1 MSAGGGVQ
9 RVLLLIIPMFLLALQ
24 LLVGLRLPRADHAG
38 STGAFKDGVA
48 FTVIS
53 IEPERRSARQTG
65 SLDFLRDETGASRGY
80 EDENEMPIG
89 DRERGRGFEL
99 QQWASG
105 EPSFTAE
112 LERVIAYITTPQVN
126 CSRVLLPGESQAS
139 QAPGALW
146 LLCVEGWSLPSQ
158 GPPCVAYSF
167 SMDEGDTGFLE
178 ALSKACDVHRFDP
191 SGQHGDRASSGY
203 RDDGFG
209 GFRQYRAWLDWRTA
223 RGRKQKK
230 KKGVLCSGSRTLK
243 DIMETLGHH
252 TVDFLYADLLSAE
265 WRVLQNWAEL
275 GTLGRIRHLVAT
287 VHLQWAGFE
296 VGGTEAEVVRY
307 WFSVLQGLQDAGFR
321 LVHSSPGAGKSVLRH
336 QVDNAHSSYTLSWVN
351 TGPIH

>member
-1 MSAGGGVQ
+1 MSAGSGVQ

-38 STGAFKDGVA
+38 SPGSFNKDGVA

-65 SLDFLRDETGASRGY
+65 SLEFLRDESGASRVY

-139 QAPGALW
+139 QASGALW
-146 LLCVEGWSLPSQ
+146 LLCVEGWSLPSH

-167 SMDEGDTGFLE
+167 
-178 ALSKACDVHRFDP
+178 RFDP

-203 RDDGFG
+203 RDDGSG
-209 GFRQYRAWLDWRTA
+209 GFRQYRAWLDWRAA
-223 RGRKQKK
+223 RGRKQK

-336 QVDNAHSSYTLSWVN
+336 KVDNAHSSYTLSWVN
-351 TGPIH
+351 TGLIH

>member
-9 RVLLLIIPMFLLALQ
+9 RVLLLIIPMFLLVLQ

-38 STGAFKDGVA
+38 SPGAFKDGVA

-65 SLDFLRDETGASRGY
+65 SLDFLRDESGASRVY
-80 EDENEMPIG
+80 EDENEMAIG

-112 LERVIAYITTPQVN
+112 LERVIGYITTPQVN

-139 QAPGALW
+139 QASGALW

-167 SMDEGDTGFLE
+167 
-178 ALSKACDVHRFDP
+178 RFDP

-203 RDDGFG
+203 RDDGSG
-209 GFRQYRAWLDWRTA
+209 GFRQYRAWLDWRAA
-223 RGRKQKK
+223 RGRKQ

-307 WFSVLQGLQDAGFR
+307 WFSVLQGLQDAGLR

-336 QVDNAHSSYTLSWVN
+336 KVDNAHSSYTLSWVN

>member
-1 MSAGGGVQ
+1 MSAGGG

-38 STGAFKDGVA
+38 SPGAFKDGVA

-65 SLDFLRDETGASRGY
+65 SLDFLRDETGANRGY

-139 QAPGALW
+139 QASGALW

-167 SMDEGDTGFLE
+167 
-178 ALSKACDVHRFDP
+178 RFDP

-209 GFRQYRAWLDWRTA
+209 GFRQYRAWLDWRAA
-223 RGRKQKK
+223 RGRKQK

-252 TVDFLYADLLSAE
+252 TVDFLYADLLSGGFC
-265 WRVLQNWAEL
+265 RTGQSSEL
-275 GTLGRIRHLVAT
+275 WGASVTWLPRCTSSGPALRLAGQRLRWSAIGSVFYRGSRTLGFDWSIA
-287 VHLQWAGFE
+287 
-296 VGGTEAEVVRY
+296 
-307 WFSVLQGLQDAGFR
+307 
-321 LVHSSPGAGKSVLRH
+321 LRGREK
-336 QVDNAHSSYTLSWVN
+336 VS
-351 TGPIH
+351 

>member
-38 STGAFKDGVA
+38 SPGAFKDGVA

-167 SMDEGDTGFLE
+167 
-178 ALSKACDVHRFDP
+178 

>member
-1 MSAGGGVQ
+1 MSAGGG

-38 STGAFKDGVA
+38 SPGAFKDGVA

-65 SLDFLRDETGASRGY
+65 SLDFLRDETGANRGY

-89 DRERGRGFEL
+89 DR
-99 QQWASG
+99 
-105 EPSFTAE
+105 
-112 LERVIAYITTPQVN
+112 VN

-139 QAPGALW
+139 QASGALW

-209 GFRQYRAWLDWRTA
+209 GFRQYRAWLDWRAA
-223 RGRKQKK
+223 RGRKQK

-252 TVDFLYADLLSAE
+252 TVDFLYADLLSGGFC
-265 WRVLQNWAEL
+265 RTGQSSEL
-275 GTLGRIRHLVAT
+275 WGASVTWLPRCTSSGPALRLAGQRLRWSAIGSVFYRGSRTLGFDWSIA
-287 VHLQWAGFE
+287 
-296 VGGTEAEVVRY
+296 
-307 WFSVLQGLQDAGFR
+307 
-321 LVHSSPGAGKSVLRH
+321 LRGREK
-336 QVDNAHSSYTLSWVN
+336 VS
-351 TGPIH
+351 

>member
-1 MSAGGGVQ
+1 MCYPDDACVYPQ
-9 RVLLLIIPMFLLALQ
+9 
-24 LLVGLRLPRADHAG
+24 
-38 STGAFKDGVA
+38 
-48 FTVIS
+48 
-53 IEPERRSARQTG
+53 
-65 SLDFLRDETGASRGY
+65 
-80 EDENEMPIG
+80 
-89 DRERGRGFEL
+89 ERGRGFEL

-126 CSRVLLPGESQAS
+126 CSRVLLPGESHAS
-139 QAPGALW
+139 QVSGALW

-178 ALSKACDVHRFDP
+178 ALSKACEVHRFDP
-191 SGQHGDRASSGY
+191 SGHHGDRASSGY
-203 RDDGFG
+203 RNRGDDGSG
-209 GFRQYRAWLDWRTA
+209 GFRQHRVWLDWRAA

-230 KKGVLCSGSRTLK
+230 KG
-243 DIMETLGHH
+243 
-252 TVDFLYADLLSAE
+252 VDFLYADLLSAE

-275 GTLGRIRHLVAT
+275 GTLGRVSHLVAT

-307 WFSVLQGLQDAGFR
+307 WFSVLQGLQDAAFR

-336 QVDNAHSSYTLSWVN
+336 KVENAHSSYTLSWVN

>member
-38 STGAFKDGVA
+38 SPGAFKDGVA

-167 SMDEGDTGFLE
+167 
-178 ALSKACDVHRFDP
+178 RFDP

>member
-38 STGAFKDGVA
+38 RPGAFKDGVA

-53 IEPERRSARQTG
+53 IEQERRSARQTG
-65 SLDFLRDETGASRGY
+65 SLFFLRDETGASRGY

-99 QQWASG
+99 QQWASD

-126 CSRVLLPGESQAS
+126 CSRMLLPGESQAS
-139 QAPGALW
+139 QASGALW

-167 SMDEGDTGFLE
+167 
-178 ALSKACDVHRFDP
+178 RFDP
-191 SGQHGDRASSGY
+191 SGQHGDRASGY
-203 RDDGFG
+203 RDDGSS
-209 GFRQYRAWLDWRTA
+209 GFRQYRAWLDWRAA
-223 RGRKQKK
+223 RGRKQ

-243 DIMETLGHH
+243 YIMETLGHH

-321 LVHSSPGAGKSVLRH
+321 LVHSSPGVGKSVLRH

>member
-9 RVLLLIIPMFLLALQ
+9 RVLLLIIPMFLLVLQ

-38 STGAFKDGVA
+38 SPGAFKDGVA

-65 SLDFLRDETGASRGY
+65 SLDFLRDESGASRVY
-80 EDENEMPIG
+80 EDENEMAIG
-89 DRERGRGFEL
+89 DR
-99 QQWASG
+99 
-105 EPSFTAE
+105 
-112 LERVIAYITTPQVN
+112 VN

-139 QAPGALW
+139 QASGALW

-203 RDDGFG
+203 RDDGSG
-209 GFRQYRAWLDWRTA
+209 GFRQYRAWLDWRAA
-223 RGRKQKK
+223 RGRKQ

-336 QVDNAHSSYTLSWVN
+336 KVDNAHSSYTLSWVN

>member
-9 RVLLLIIPMFLLALQ
+9 RVLLLIIPMFLLVLQ

-38 STGAFKDGVA
+38 SPGAFKDGVA

-65 SLDFLRDETGASRGY
+65 SLDFLRDESGASRVY
-80 EDENEMPIG
+80 EDENEMAIG
-89 DRERGRGFEL
+89 DR
-99 QQWASG
+99 
-105 EPSFTAE
+105 
-112 LERVIAYITTPQVN
+112 VN

-139 QAPGALW
+139 QASGALW

-203 RDDGFG
+203 RDDGSG
-209 GFRQYRAWLDWRTA
+209 GFRQYRAWLDWRAA
-223 RGRKQKK
+223 RGRKQ

-307 WFSVLQGLQDAGFR
+307 WFSVLQGLQDAGLR

-336 QVDNAHSSYTLSWVN
+336 KVDNAHSSYTLSWVN